1 MNSTEEEYMKKFLAW
16 MTVLAIMALIGFVI
30 LKSINYLPSP
40 SGEVTFISTPTTTI
54 VSGPVVLNAIRNQ
67 AKLETVQMVF
77 ANDVD
82 ITKTWGLEGACRETL
97 TYLGYTTVTAGVDL
111 QLLTEEN
118 VKVESSGGPPLTEIT
133 ITLPP
138 ASILHVELDTQ
149 RSRVVHNET
158 SIISQ
163 ICGTRLGEMV
173 MEAQAKIQN
182 IAETSAN
189 QKDIIKLAQDRA
201 SFELQ
206 KMLLTMGYTKVTVL
220 YDDSYTQQ

>member
-1 MNSTEEEYMKKFLAW
+1 MKRL
-16 MTVLAIMALIGFVI
+16 LALILILLVVAVI
-30 LKSINYLPSP
+30 GLQLLKSINSLPIP
-40 SGEVTFISTPTTTI
+40 SAAVTFITTPTTTI
-54 VSGPVVLNAIRNQ
+54 ISGPVVLNAIRNQ
-67 AKLETVQMVF
+67 AKLETVAMVF
-77 ANDVD
+77 ANDLD

-97 TYLGYTTVTAGVDL
+97 TYLGYYTVTAGVDL
-111 QLLTEEN
+111 QQLTEQN
-118 VKVESSGGPPLTEIT
+118 VKVDSTGGPPQTEIT

-138 ASILHVELDTQ
+138 AAIMHVELDTQ

-163 ICGTRLGEMV
+163 ICGTKLGEMV

-189 QKDIIKLAQDRA
+189 QKDILKLAQDRA

-206 KMLLTMGYTKVTVL
+206 KMLLTLGYTKVTVL
-220 YDDSYTQQ
+220 YDQTYTEQ

>member
-1 MNSTEEEYMKKFLAW
+1 MNSVEEEQMKKFLSW
-16 MTVLAIMALIGFVI
+16 ITVLAILALIGLAI
-30 LKSINYLPSP
+30 LNSIGHLPNP
-40 SGEVTFISTPTTTI
+40 SVEITLISTPTTYF

-77 ANDVD
+77 ANDLD

-97 TYLGYTTVTAGVDL
+97 TYLGYYTVTAGVDL

-118 VKVESSGGPPLTEIT
+118 VKVESSGGPSQTEIT

-138 ASILHVELDTQ
+138 ADILHVELDTQ

-189 QKDIIKLAQDRA
+189 QKDILKLAQDRA

-206 KMLLTMGYTKVTVL
+206 KLLLTMGYTKVTVL
-220 YDDSYTQQ
+220 YDESYTQQ

>member
-1 MNSTEEEYMKKFLAW
+1 MKRFIAWIGILA
-16 MTVLAIMALIGFVI
+16 VLAFFGFQI
-30 LKSINYLPSP
+30 LKAINSLPIP
-40 SGEVTFISTPTTTI
+40 SVEVTLITTPTTTMI
-54 VSGPVVLNAIRNQ
+54 SGPVVLDAIRNQ
-67 AKLETVQMVF
+67 AKLETVSMVF
-77 ANDVD
+77 ANDLD
-82 ITKTWGLEGACRETL
+82 ITKTWGIEGTCREKL
-97 TYLGYTTVTAGVDL
+97 TYLGYYTVTAGVDL
-111 QLLTEEN
+111 QVLSEEN
-118 VKVESSGGPPLTEIT
+118 VKVVSSGGPPQTEIT

-138 ASILHVELDTQ
+138 ATILHVELDTQ
-149 RSRVVHNET
+149 RSRVVHNEG

-189 QKDIIKLAQDRA
+189 QKDILKLAQERA

-206 KMLLTMGYTKVTVL
+206 KLLLTLGYTKVTVL